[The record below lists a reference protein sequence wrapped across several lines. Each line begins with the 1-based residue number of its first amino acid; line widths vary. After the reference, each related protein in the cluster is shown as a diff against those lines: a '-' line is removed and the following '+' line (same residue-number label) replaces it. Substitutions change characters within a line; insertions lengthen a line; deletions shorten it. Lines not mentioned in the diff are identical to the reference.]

1 MMDAQSRL
9 TISSQDPQDVFE
21 LMNRL
26 GSGSYGEVFKAR
38 NKVNGELAAVK
49 IVKEESD
56 EDFSVIQK
64 EVLMLKSCAHKNIV
78 AYYGSYM
85 RTNKL
90 WICMEFCGGG
100 SLQDIYQVT
109 GALSELQVAYVCRE
123 TLQGLAYLHNQG
135 KMHRD
140 IKGANILLNDTGDVK
155 LADFGISAQLTATF
169 ARRNSFI
176 GTPYWMAPEVAA
188 VELKGGYTELCDVWS
203 LGITAI
209 ELTELQPPM
218 FHVHPLRV
226 LFLMSKGGYQ
236 PPKLKDKS
244 KWSSAFHNFIKASLT
259 KNPKKRPS
267 ASKMLTHQFVAQAE
281 LGPSLTQE
289 LLEKLRNPEK
299 HSDNSTP
306 EEDDTE
312 LFSAFSRILSKKRNP
327 KASRSSSDIQFHQI
341 KNKTQKEEPRL
352 ARADREL
359 SPQAPQ
365 SPTPYISFCSDD
377 EDDDDDDYD
386 DVDIPGCV
394 DLHSD
399 IYADESPP
407 PLPPKPRFRTS
418 SADVKREQDRLHTP
432 STLVRC
438 SSGPCAHRN
447 ATQTYQESLRKQLPA
462 ASSEPS
468 LLLRD
473 FLCASPPSLPPK
485 QQTTQAKQ
493 VGILLKKIFNG
504 CPLKIHSATTW
515 KHPTTKDLHVILGA
529 EQGIYT
535 LNLSESLASLD
546 LLTPGWTTWVYSI
559 NNVLMSITG
568 KVAQL
573 YSHSLLGLHE
583 QIRKESRLA
592 HIPTH
597 RLLPRK
603 KSASTKVP
611 DTKGCKSC
619 TVAHDGA
626 RDSWFLC
633 VAMETSVHLLEWYQ
647 PLEKFM
653 LMKHFE
659 FPLPCPLRIFEM
671 LVVPGEQY
679 PLVCIGIRKGSSSNG
694 RIQFQTINLSSMSSW
709 FTDSG
714 NDGSCSGRVQVAQIG
729 CDQFLVLTNNTLN
742 LVDHQGEPLNTSC
755 VPNVLFT
762 FPVDSVAVSGD
773 QVLVLRSKGFQVLRL
788 QTAEVIVECAD
799 RSLRLLSSDS
809 RKIIVEA
816 PQSGNSNTTN
826 LYIHECASHTC
837 SGFGQ

>member
-1 MMDAQSRL
+1 MWSR
-9 TISSQDPQDVFE
+9 SSS
-21 LMNRL
+21 LR
-26 GSGSYGEVFKAR
+26 GSCHPSSVVRPSIIPCPSMAR
-38 NKVNGELAAVK
+38 NKVSGELAAVK

-56 EDFSVIQK
+56 EDFSVIQQ
-64 EVLMLKSCAHKNIV
+64 EVIMLKSCAHKNIV

-85 RTNKL
+85 RGSKL

-100 SLQDIYQVT
+100 SLQDVYQVT

-135 KMHRD
+135 KIHRD
-140 IKGANILLNDTGDVK
+140 IKGANILLNDNGDVK

-226 LFLMSKGGYQ
+226 LFLMSKSGYQ

-244 KWSSAFHNFIKASLT
+244 KWSPAFHNFIKTALT

-267 ASKMLTHQFVAQAE
+267 ASKMLTHQFVAQTG
-281 LGPSLTQE
+281 LCPFLTQE

-299 HSDNSTP
+299 HSENSNP
-306 EEDDTE
+306 EEEDTE
-312 LFSAFSRILSKKRNP
+312 LFSAFSRILSKKRHP
-327 KASRSSSDIQFHQI
+327 KANRSSSDIQLRQL
-341 KNKTQKEEPRL
+341 KNKTQREEPRV
-352 ARADREL
+352 ARADPEL
-359 SPQAPQ
+359 GPQAPQ
-365 SPTPYISFCSDD
+365 SPPPYISFCSDD
-377 EDDDDDDYD
+377 EDDDDDDDYD
-386 DVDIPGCV
+386 DVDIPGSV
-394 DLHSD
+394 DLHND
-399 IYADESPP
+399 ISADESPP

-418 SADVKREQDRLHTP
+418 SADVKRDQDRLHTP

-438 SSGPCAHRN
+438 SSGPSAPSAPRN
-447 ATQTYQESLRKQLPA
+447 AAQAFQESLRKQLST

-468 LLLRD
+468 LLIRD
-473 FLCASPPSLPPK
+473 LQSLSPPSLPPK
-485 QQTTQAKQ
+485 QGRTQAKQ
-493 VGILLKKIFNG
+493 GEFQLKKIFNG

-515 KHPTTKDLHVILGA
+515 RHPTTKDMHVILGA

-535 LNLSESLASLD
+535 LNLSESQASLD
-546 LLTPGWTTWVYSI
+546 LLTSGWTTWVYSI

-568 KVAQL
+568 KALQL
-573 YSHSLLGLHE
+573 YSHSLLALHE

-603 KSASTKVP
+603 KSASTKIP
-611 DTKGCKSC
+611 DTKGCKRC
-619 TVAHDGA
+619 CVAHDGV

-633 VAMETSVHLLEWYQ
+633 VAMETSVLLLEWYQ

-653 LMKHFE
+653 LMKHFD

-679 PLVCIGIRKGSSSNG
+679 PLVCIGVRKGSSSNG
-694 RIQFQTINLSSMSSW
+694 RIQLQTINLSSLSSW

-714 NDGSCSGRVQVAQIG
+714 EVGSCSGQVQVAQIG

-742 LVDHQGEPLNTSC
+742 VVDHHGEPLHTSC
-755 VPNVLFT
+755 VPNIFFT
-762 FPVDSVAVSGD
+762 FPVDSVAVSGEY
-773 QVLVLRSKGFQVLRL
+773 VLVLRSKGFQVLRL
-788 QTAEVIVECAD
+788 QTAEVIVECSD

-826 LYIHECASHTC
+826 LYIHECAGQTC

>member
-1 MMDAQSRL
+1 MTSLAQHALQGLLCSHC
-9 TISSQDPQDVFE
+9 SPAFACQ
-21 LMNRL
+21 
-26 GSGSYGEVFKAR
+26 AR
-38 NKVNGELAAVK
+38 NKLSGEWAAVK

-78 AYYGSYM
+78 TYYGSYM
-85 RTNKL
+85 RANKL

-140 IKGANILLNDTGDVK
+140 IKGANILLNDDGDVK
-155 LADFGISAQLTATF
+155 LADFGISAELTATF

-188 VELKGGYTELCDVWS
+188 VEVKGGYTELCDVWS

-226 LFLMSKGGYQ
+226 LFLMSKSGYQ
-236 PPKLKDKS
+236 PPKLKEKS
-244 KWSSAFHNFIKASLT
+244 KWSSAFHNFIKVALT

-267 ASKMLTHQFVAQAE
+267 ASKLLAHQFVAQTG

-299 HSDNSTP
+299 DNDSSNLE

-312 LFSAFSRILSKKRNP
+312 HITTFSRILSKKRQP
-327 KASRSSSDIQFHQI
+327 KSSRVTSDIHLHQI
-341 KNKTQKEEPRL
+341 KNRMEQPKAAKPDL
-352 ARADREL
+352 EL
-359 SPQAPQ
+359 SPKAPQ
-365 SPTPYISFCSDD
+365 SPQPYISFCSDD
-377 EDDDDDDYD
+377 EDDDDDYD
-386 DVDIPGCV
+386 DVDIPGSM
-394 DLHSD
+394 DLNSD
-399 IYADESPP
+399 TSADDESPP
-407 PLPPKPRFRTS
+407 PLPPKPRFRTC
-418 SADVKREQDRLHTP
+418 SADVKRDQDRLHAP
-432 STLVRC
+432 AALVRC
-438 SSGPCAHRN
+438 SSGPSLPRTPALACAEVLRTQLSN
-447 ATQTYQESLRKQLPA
+447 AN
-462 ASSEPS
+462 SEPS
-468 LLLRD
+468 LLSRD
-473 FLCASPPSLPPK
+473 LPTLSPPSLPPK
-485 QQTTQAKQ
+485 KGQRQTTKQAAFQ
-493 VGILLKKIFNG
+493 LKKIFNG
-504 CPLKIHSATTW
+504 CPLKVHSATTW
-515 KHPTTKDLHVILGA
+515 KHPNTRDQHVILGA

-535 LNLSESLASLD
+535 LNLTESQASLD
-546 LLTPGWTTWVYSI
+546 LLSPGCTTWVYCI

-568 KVAQL
+568 KVSQL
-573 YSHSLLGLHE
+573 YSHSLLTLHE
-583 QIRKESRLA
+583 QIRRESRLP

-619 TVAHDGA
+619 CVAHDDTRG
-626 RDSWFLC
+626 SWFLC

-653 LMKHFE
+653 LMKHFD

-679 PLVCIGIRKGSSSNG
+679 PLVCIGVCKIASSSWK
-694 RIQFQTINLSSMSSW
+694 IQFQTINLSSLSSW
-709 FTDSG
+709 FTDHREEGSG
-714 NDGSCSGRVQVAQIG
+714 SGPAQVAQIG
-729 CDQFLVLTNNTLN
+729 CGQFLVLTDNTLN
-742 LVDHQGEPLNTSC
+742 LVDHCGDPLHTSG
-755 VPNVLFT
+755 VTNVS
-762 FPVDSVAVSGD
+762 FPFVADAVAISGD
-773 QVLVLRSKGFQVLRL
+773 YVLVLRSKGFQVLRL
-788 QTAEVIVECAD
+788 QTAEVVIDCTD
-799 RSLRLLSSDS
+799 RSLRMLSSDR

-816 PQSGNSNTTN
+816 PQPGSSNSTN
-826 LYIHECASHTC
+826 LYIHEC
-837 SGFGQ
+837 

>member
-9 TISSQDPQDVFE
+9 TISSQDPQDFYE
-21 LMNRL
+21 LINRL

-38 NKVNGELAAVK
+38 NKLSGELAAVK

-56 EDFSVIQK
+56 EDFSVLQK

-78 AYYGSYM
+78 TYYGSYM
-85 RTNKL
+85 RATKL

-109 GALSELQVAYVCRE
+109 GALSEHQVAYVCRE

-140 IKGANILLNDTGDVK
+140 IKGANILLNDNGDVK
-155 LADFGISAQLTATF
+155 LADFGISAQLTVTF

-226 LFLMSKGGYQ
+226 LFLMSKSGYQ

-244 KWSSAFHNFIKASLT
+244 KWSSAFHHFIKMALT

-267 ASKMLTHQFVAQAE
+267 ASKMLMHQFVTQTG

-306 EEDDTE
+306 EEDETE
-312 LFSAFSRILSKKRNP
+312 LFSAFSRILSKKRHP
-327 KASRSSSDIQFHQI
+327 KASRSSSDIQLHQI
-341 KNKTQKEEPRL
+341 KNKTQKEESRA
-352 ARADREL
+352 ARAEQEL
-359 SPQAPQ
+359 SPQAPE
-365 SPTPYISFCSDD
+365 SPPPCISFYSDD
-377 EDDDDDDYD
+377 EDDDDYD
-386 DVDIPGCV
+386 DVDIPGSV

-399 IYADESPP
+399 MSADESPP

-418 SADVKREQDRLHTP
+418 SADVKRDQDRLHTP

-438 SSGPCAHRN
+438 SSGPAPGN
-447 ATQTYQESLRKQLPA
+447 ATQVYLESLRKQLPA

-468 LLLRD
+468 LMLRD
-473 FLCASPPSLPPK
+473 PQCVPPPSLPPK
-485 QQTTQAKQ
+485 KGRTQAKQ
-493 VGILLKKIFNG
+493 GEFQLKKIFNG

-515 KHPTTKDLHVILGA
+515 RHPTMNDMHVILGA
-529 EQGIYT
+529 EKGIYT
-535 LNLSESLASLD
+535 LNLSESQASLD

-568 KVAQL
+568 KVSQL
-573 YSHSLLGLHE
+573 YSHNLLVLHE

-619 TVAHDGA
+619 CVAQDGA

-633 VAMETSVHLLEWYQ
+633 VATETSVLLLEWYQ

-653 LMKHFE
+653 LMKHFD

-679 PLVCIGIRKGSSSNG
+679 PLVCIGIRKESSSNG
-694 RIQFQTINLSSMSSW
+694 RIQFQTINLGSLSSW
-709 FTDSG
+709 FTDRG
-714 NDGSCSGRVQVAQIG
+714 DEGSCSGQVQVTQID
-729 CDQFLVLTNNTLN
+729 CNQFLVLTNNTLN
-742 LVDHQGEPLNTSC
+742 VVDHHGEPLHTSC
-755 VPNVLFT
+755 VPNILFN

-773 QVLVLRSKGFQVLRL
+773 YVFVLRSRGFQVLKL
-788 QTAEVIVECAD
+788 QTAEVIVECTD
-799 RSLRLLSSDS
+799 RSARLLSSDS
-809 RKIIVEA
+809 GKIIVET
-816 PQSGNSNTTN
+816 PQSGNSSTTN
-826 LYIHECASHTC
+826 LYIHDCVSKGS
-837 SGFGQ
+837 SGFDQ